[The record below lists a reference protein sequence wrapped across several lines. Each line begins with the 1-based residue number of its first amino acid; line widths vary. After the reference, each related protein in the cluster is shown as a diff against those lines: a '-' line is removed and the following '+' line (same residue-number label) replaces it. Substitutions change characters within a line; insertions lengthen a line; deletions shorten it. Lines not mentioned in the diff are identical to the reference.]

1 MPQFAKDTKQQR
13 SRGPGTAAAT
23 SSEPASGSRVTVI
36 GDAAHPMSMFKGQGA
51 NQALADG
58 PLLAQWLAQGNSGI
72 GGGKSAGAKRSRHSD
87 GEDKSQCSQAG
98 SAEALGEASRVAADK
113 LQEMRAALQNQNTVF
128 TRLRCFEREM
138 NARTTP
144 KVLASREAA
153 GHLHSPAVLDDVF
166 GIAGVAARTAE
177 ENNKVLE
184 YLRTAKV
191 NANLDADLDS
201 ALKQA
206 IDCYNNS
213 LCK

>member
-13 SRGPGTAAAT
+13 TRGPTAAAT
-23 SSEPASGSRVTVI
+23 SSSEPAGGSRVTII

-58 PLLAQWLAQGNSGI
+58 PLLAQWLAQGNSGT
-72 GGGKSAGAKRSRHSD
+72 GGAKSTGAKRSRQ
-87 GEDKSQCSQAG
+87 GEDKSQCPP
-98 SAEALGEASRVAADK
+98 ADK
-113 LQEMRAALQNQNTVF
+113 SEPACDTADKIQELRTALQNQSTVF

-153 GHLHSPAVLDDVF
+153 GHLHSPAVLNDVF
-166 GIAGVAARTAE
+166 GIAGVVARTAE
-177 ENNKVLE
+177 ENNKMLE
-184 YLRTAKV
+184 YLRAAQV
-191 NANLDADLDS
+191 NAKLEAHLDL

-206 IDCYNNS
+206 IDSYNNT
-213 LCK
+213 LRK